1 MGFLVVIQYQQ
12 ILILSLQGGI
22 MLLVTLGPKNMV
34 KAIWQH
40 PALIL
45 MPTFSFWTYGPSEI
59 KNLVTSPFGSK
70 FLKLSFPL
78 SWFNL
83 IPIMWLFIMCCISA
97 SDLNYLFNLLFLL
110 PSIII
115 TSITFV
121 SIQLLGRCSTRF
133 QLEFTVFNPE
143 KPDEVIPWPMEDSK
157 NQETNEQVQM
167 SELP

>member
-1 MGFLVVIQYQQ
+1 
-12 ILILSLQGGI
+12 

-45 MPTFSFWTYGPSEI
+45 MPTFSIWTYGPTEI

-83 IPIMWLFIMCCISA
+83 IPTMLPYTYSCISA
-97 SDLNYLFNLLFLL
+97 GDMAPLGLIIIVL
-110 PSIII
+110 PSFIIASVAI
-115 TSITFV
+115 A
-121 SIQLLGRCSTRF
+121 SIQLLGECSTHF
-133 QLEFTVFNPE
+133 QREFTVFHPE

-157 NQETNEQVQM
+157 NQETNDQLQM
-167 SELP
+167 S